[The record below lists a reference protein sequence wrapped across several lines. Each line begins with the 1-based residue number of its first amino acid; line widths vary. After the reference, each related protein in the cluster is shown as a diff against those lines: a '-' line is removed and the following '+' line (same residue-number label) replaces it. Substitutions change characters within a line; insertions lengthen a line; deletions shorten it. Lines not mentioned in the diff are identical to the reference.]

1 MGCFGELKEE
11 PGGLKDD
18 LDEQL
23 CIRHKTNDFIWIE
36 QVQTWKSNCNNKQY
50 HVSLNCLNTR
60 NPHFDPMAVV
70 NKLNHIL
77 SVHKI
82 RFLKE
87 RLGR

>member
-11 PGGLKDD
+11 AGGLKDD

-36 QVQTWKSNCNNKQY
+36 QVQTWKANSNNKQY

-60 NPHFDPMAVV
+60 NPHFDPMALV
-70 NKLNHIL
+70 NKLNHTL
-77 SVHKI
+77 NVHKI

-87 RLGR
+87 RLGC